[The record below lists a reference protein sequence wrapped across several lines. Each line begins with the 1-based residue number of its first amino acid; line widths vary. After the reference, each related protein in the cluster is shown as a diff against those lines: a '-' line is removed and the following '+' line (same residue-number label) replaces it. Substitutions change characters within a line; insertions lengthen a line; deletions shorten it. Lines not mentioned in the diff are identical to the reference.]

1 MKLEYTDD
9 PTRSRT
15 QTSRPGEQVPNIIT
29 IKFPSV
35 KRNHSHPKRMIL
47 IASVLPAGTPN
58 QVHIEAI
65 PCEITEDRVS
75 LKWTAP
81 KDNGARITEYTVY
94 EREVNE
100 DGPRSDWEGKA
111 TGPDVLQHEVV
122 GLESGKMYEF
132 QVTATNRCGE
142 SLRVEEGPNIVQIA
156 CGKF

>member
-1 MKLEYTDD
+1 
-9 PTRSRT
+9 
-15 QTSRPGEQVPNIIT
+15 
-29 IKFPSV
+29 
-35 KRNHSHPKRMIL
+35 MIL
-47 IASVLPAGTPN
+47 IASVLPAGAPN
-58 QVHIEAI
+58 QVHIEAV

-94 EREVNE
+94 KREVNE
-100 DGPRSDWEGKA
+100 DGSRSDWEGKA

-156 CGKF
+156 CGKFWPSCERMSASIAQI

>member
-47 IASVLPAGTPN
+47 IASVLPAGAPN
-58 QVHIEAI
+58 QVHIEAV
-65 PCEITEDRVS
+65 PFEITEDRVT

-81 KDNGARITEYTVY
+81 KDNGAGITEYTVY
-94 EREVNE
+94 RREVNE
-100 DGPRSDWEGKA
+100 DGSRSDWEGKA

-142 SLRVEEGPNIVQIA
+142 STKVEEGPNIVQIA